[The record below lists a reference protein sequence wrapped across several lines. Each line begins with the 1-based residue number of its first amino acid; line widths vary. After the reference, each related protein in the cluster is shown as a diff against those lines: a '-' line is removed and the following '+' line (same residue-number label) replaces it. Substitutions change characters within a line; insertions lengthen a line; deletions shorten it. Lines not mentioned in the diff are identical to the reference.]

1 MQSCRHEWLQYCD
14 DHTNA
19 EISGQLTTLYAPL
32 PLTVSSSAWKQR
44 WKMQDWKMMVH
55 RPIARL
61 EKKDEAKICGG
72 PMAFRPVLMFLQC

>member
-1 MQSCRHEWLQYCD
+1 
-14 DHTNA
+14 
-19 EISGQLTTLYAPL
+19 
-32 PLTVSSSAWKQR
+32 
-44 WKMQDWKMMVH
+44 MQDWKMMVH